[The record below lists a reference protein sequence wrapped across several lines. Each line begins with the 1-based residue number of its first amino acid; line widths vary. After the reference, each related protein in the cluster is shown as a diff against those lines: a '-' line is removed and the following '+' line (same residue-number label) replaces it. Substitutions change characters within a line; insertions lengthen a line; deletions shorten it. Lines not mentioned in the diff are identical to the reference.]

1 MYKFNFLNNSKNST
15 LNSLN
20 SYKITNIISINSKI
34 SNITVTTPPS
44 LSLLKYFQ
52 NNSSLIK
59 LTSKPTSTQSI
70 PRISF
75 LDYSNRHSKHL
86 FSLKNNP
93 YIKSLLLSNTQLYS
107 TNARHVDDFFL
118 QENHKH
124 QSDSFGVNPDFN
136 GDLYVGVN
144 GSGEIEPLYI
154 SNKTLTLGS
163 DGKPIIDVE
172 NKDIEEIWVNYK
184 KLSIEQILSLTVY
197 DYNHLLAS
205 FLKHLSKNSSLI
217 NRMQSIINEM
227 EFSKATEPDVSTY
240 NIIMTAYIE
249 IGDFLTMERFFFAV
263 FKSDTNN
270 IRPNTISY
278 NILLSGLLNQKQKRF
293 DYSSSVHK
301 AARLFSVMVENNVER
316 DHKTYTLLI
325 KASGELKSYD
335 MALQHFNNMIKE
347 GLAPDVRV
355 YNSLLNVIA
364 KTQNEPATAMEKYNE
379 MKSKGLQPTI
389 VTYNILIGFMK
400 KKKQNHLALELFE
413 QMQKESIVPDAKIL
427 ESVDITG
434 LKAAKV
440 LQEEYNVIPNIRDY
454 NLMLSTE
461 LKRSDYDDAL
471 EIHKHM
477 LNNKV
482 KPNLSTYA
490 IIIEDYVRSKETTNA
505 FDIFNAMLK
514 DNLETDIGIYTV
526 LVNAYLEQN
535 NLDMAFNLLD
545 QMKSGVAEFK
555 IGTLESIITTAAE
568 NSNEEFVEKIFSY
581 LKSLGVII
589 DKSIYYILLNRL
601 AKSPWPRYKL
611 EYYIREM
618 EENEVPVIRAVFFN
632 IISGCC
638 DVKNINEAEYWYNK
652 MINVYQLIPN
662 PKILTTLMYTFIDNR
677 DLYNGINYFKEY
689 FRWKAQLLEYEVM
702 NLLDLCERL
711 GARKA
716 LNYIINLLGENG
728 YQEYV
733 HKYEIRRQLID
744 NKMETINWLNRHVS
758 SASNRNLK
766 LFINKEKYAV
776 KKNIIYKKLD
786 HNAAIRIKNWK
797 PYSENNK
804 Q

>member
-1 MYKFNFLNNSKNST
+1 MEENEVPVIRAVFF
-15 LNSLN
+15 
-20 SYKITNIISINSKI
+20 NIISGCCDVKNINEAEYWYNKMINVYQLIPNPKI
-34 SNITVTTPPS
+34 LTT
-44 LSLLKYFQ
+44 LMYTFIDNRDLYNGINYFKEYFRWKAQLLEYEVMNLLDLCERLGARKALNYIINLLGENGYQEYVHKYEIRRQ
-52 NNSSLIK
+52 LIDNKMETINWLNRHVSSA
-59 LTSKPTSTQSI
+59 
-70 PRISF
+70 
-75 LDYSNRHSKHL
+75 SNRNLKL
-86 FSLKNNP
+86 FINKEKYAVKKN
-93 YIKSLLLSNTQLYS
+93 
-107 TNARHVDDFFL
+107 
-118 QENHKH
+118 
-124 QSDSFGVNPDFN
+124 
-136 GDLYVGVN
+136 
-144 GSGEIEPLYI
+144 
-154 SNKTLTLGS
+154 
-163 DGKPIIDVE
+163 II
-172 NKDIEEIWVNYK
+172 YK
-184 KLSIEQILSLTVY
+184 KLDHNAAIRI
-197 DYNHLLAS
+197 
-205 FLKHLSKNSSLI
+205 KNWKPY
-217 NRMQSIINEM
+217 M
-227 EFSKATEPDVSTY
+227 
-240 NIIMTAYIE
+240 
-249 IGDFLTMERFFFAV
+249 
-263 FKSDTNN
+263 
-270 IRPNTISY
+270 
-278 NILLSGLLNQKQKRF
+278 
-293 DYSSSVHK
+293 
-301 AARLFSVMVENNVER
+301 
-316 DHKTYTLLI
+316 
-325 KASGELKSYD
+325 
-335 MALQHFNNMIKE
+335 
-347 GLAPDVRV
+347 